1 MVLGRHARKCSYE
14 NHPAGI
20 SSDPGPIRSKPVPF
34 IIAALWLSATGAAMD
49 LRNSPPSRGAGYLFP
64 LKTLIF
70 HRCPSHVIFV
80 TNALV
85 QRMPICYMQRAGQVS
100 ALPRAVVAELVDA
113 QR

>member
-1 MVLGRHARKCSYE
+1 M
-14 NHPAGI
+14 
-20 SSDPGPIRSKPVPF
+20 
-34 IIAALWLSATGAAMD
+34 
-49 LRNSPPSRGAGYLFP
+49 
-64 LKTLIF
+64 KTLIF
-70 HRCPSHVIFV
+70 HTLSRHVIFV